1 MKNIFFLFVLVL
13 AFSCKQEVKKEEQQI
28 TSTANPP
35 SENKTPEPE
44 TEILKEE
51 ETYSHKN
58 IIAEN
63 VMVPFEPRFFKET
76 SDHRKLLGFYVG
88 GFKAVKYDQNK
99 KPSYSNL
106 INISINHI
114 KKDSIFGHSVVAG
127 NARPFKGI
135 LDITTL
141 KAKVTEP
148 GDDKYD
154 GVFEFT
160 INPDGSRVRGIWIA
174 NNTKLAVTERKYRLT
189 KTKFSY
195 NPDQKLVD
203 VNEEEYEELMDGAF
217 TELYNKNDDS
227 KYYDPDNPE
236 DYNPES
242 EYATLQSI
250 KINASNTELTNAD
263 VENLYKG
270 DLEIIRNAIYAR
282 HGYSFKNRRMRYFF
296 DSNVDWYIPIST
308 DVRTQLTDLEKKNI
322 ELLKR
327 YEQHAE
333 KYYDY
338 FGR

>member
-1 MKNIFFLFVLVL
+1 MKNSCLVL
-13 AFSCKQEVKKEEQQI
+13 ILVFMYSCKQEVKKEEAET
-28 TSTANPP
+28 TSTSTPII
-35 SENKTPEPE
+35 ETKTPESISTSPVE
-44 TEILKEE
+44 EE
-51 ETYSHKN
+51 ETYSHTN
-58 IIAEN
+58 VIVEN

-76 SDHRKLLGFYVG
+76 SDHRELLGFYVG
-88 GFKAVKYDQNK
+88 EFKAEKYDRNK
-99 KPSYSNL
+99 KPSYSNK

-127 NARPFKGI
+127 NARPFQGI
-135 LDITTL
+135 IDTL
-141 KAKVTEP
+141 SFKAKVAEP

-160 INPDGSRVRGIWIA
+160 INPKGSSIIGIWVA
-174 NNTKLAVTERKYRLT
+174 NNTKLAVTERKYRLP

-195 NPDQKLVD
+195 NPDQKLFDLEDGEEHEAAFYED
-203 VNEEEYEELMDGAF
+203 VFAGLYNDDDSEMDG
-217 TELYNKNDDS
+217 
-227 KYYDPDNPE
+227 
-236 DYNPES
+236 PES
-242 EYATLQSI
+242 EYATIEAI
-250 KINASNTELTNAD
+250 KINASNTELTNTD

-296 DSNVDWYIPIST
+296 DSKIDWYIPIST

-322 ELLKR
+322 DLIKR